1 MRVNRGIIKLVKSSG
16 GDFNDYRLYL
26 IARAH
31 FGHRSGIF
39 SLTEFLDILHMH
51 YGYKSLHRQPGNDRR
66 GFASRIIPMMTRSV
80 LFIELPDGRYRANSE
95 RRLMVQVRAKRT
107 SWFQIEDE
115 NTMLSKRL
123 FADFCVGVLLA
134 GNKFRA
140 NKNIS
145 NQLGCTVRRV
155 QYATSRNHKGF
166 TFHKQ
171 YNYVEVDA
179 GSYNEVMRVRA
190 NLLREHGITTPLPRR
205 INAREWVLT
214 LNAPNSY
221 RAIVLSGVKGH
232 KAQPTVKTIRKE
244 DSWFQMRPEEKRIR
258 HLYIE
263 ETPCKWTFNEKRYH
277 FGRYITDHSVQ
288 FDRTMPPSMKP
299 DHATNTKSISVA

>member
-1 MRVNRGIIKLVKSSG
+1 MMR
-16 GDFNDYRLYL
+16 
-26 IARAH
+26 
-31 FGHRSGIF
+31 
-39 SLTEFLDILHMH
+39 
-51 YGYKSLHRQPGNDRR
+51 
-66 GFASRIIPMMTRSV
+66 RSV
-80 LFIELPDGRYRANSE
+80 LFTELPDGRFRANSE
-95 RRLMVQVRAKRT
+95 RGLMVQVRAKRT
-107 SWFQIEDE
+107 SWFQIEDK

-140 NKNIS
+140 NSNIS
-145 NQLGCTVRRV
+145 KQLGCTVRRV

-179 GSYNEVMRVRA
+179 GSYNEVMRARA

-221 RAIVLSGVKGH
+221 RAIVLSGVKGR
-232 KAQPTVKTIRKE
+232 KAQPTERTIRKE
-244 DSWFQMRPEEKRIR
+244 DSWFAMHPDEKKIR
-258 HLYIE
+258 HLYLDE
-263 ETPCKWTFNEKRYH
+263 KPCKWRFNEKRYH

-288 FDRTMPPSMKP
+288 FDRETPPSMKP
-299 DHATNTKSISVA
+299 ESVTETESVSVA